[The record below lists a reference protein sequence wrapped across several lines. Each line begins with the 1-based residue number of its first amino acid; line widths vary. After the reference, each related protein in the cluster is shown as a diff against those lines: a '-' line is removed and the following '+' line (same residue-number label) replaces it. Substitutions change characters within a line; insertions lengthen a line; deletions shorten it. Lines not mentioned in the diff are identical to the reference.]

1 MKIEVIKQK
10 VTRLMNCSPVILV
23 TAGYEGKT
31 NITTCAWNIPLSQ
44 ASATVAI
51 ALAKKHF
58 SSELIKKSSEFIIN
72 IPEFKLL
79 DKVMF
84 CGSASGRDRDKFKE
98 SGLRAEKACVLK
110 NAPKIAQC
118 CAAIECSLTET
129 KEVNDHYLFFGEA
142 VYAEA
147 ETDLFVN
154 DFWDT
159 NKAEL
164 IFHLG
169 SKFFFKPS
177 PYTEFKK

>member
-1 MKIEVIKQK
+1 MKIEVSKQK
-10 VTRLMNCSPVILV
+10 ATRLINCSPVILV
-23 TAGYEGKT
+23 TAGFEGKV
-31 NITTCAWNIPLSQ
+31 NITTCAWSMPLSQ
-44 ASATVAI
+44 APATVAI

-72 IPEFKLL
+72 IPDFKLQ
-79 DKVMF
+79 DKVMS

-98 SGLRAEKACVLK
+98 SGLSAGKACFLK
-110 NAPKIAQC
+110 NTPKIAEC
-118 CAAIECSLTET
+118 CAAIECSLTDT
-129 KEVNDHYLFFGEA
+129 KEVSDHYLFFGEA
-142 VYAEA
+142 IYAEA
-147 ETDLFVN
+147 EHDLFVN

-177 PYTEFKK
+177 PYTVFKK